1 MGDAREFLEK
11 LEVKRN
17 TNKILNDMKTPIAT
31 TNDGHH
37 ILIPNHS
44 GEHTAGT
51 TGTPVSDLDIA
62 NKKYVDDN
70 AGGAPEGTA
79 VKSSGE
85 GAGTKFLREDGDGTC
100 SWQTPAGSG
109 NVSTSGSP
117 IDNDFAKFVN
127 ATDIEGRS
135 YSEVRT
141 DLNVEDGADVT
152 DVTNVTAAGAA
163 MSGGAFHDGFSD
175 FVANEH
181 IDWTTDQGV
190 TNIHANNYTD
200 TNTQLSESDIT
211 TMGFTKD
218 VEVDWTSSQSP
229 AVIHADN
236 YTDTNTTYVSSDF
249 THDSLS
255 GVTAN
260 EHIDWTS
267 DQGATNI
274 DAGNYTDTG
283 DTTAHASFSQ
293 LDYASAGHTG
303 FAPALTGDQN
313 YVTDDD
319 ITLLGNTSGT
329 NTGDNAVN
337 SNYSGLVSNVSTNL
351 SLGTKTATTMNVNSS
366 DGNNATL
373 VEADTT
379 NAGILGSD
387 KWDEIVANTAKV
399 SYPGSADSTEL
410 NILEGATLSTTEINY
425 VKGVTSLIQTQ
436 LNAKVSYTKTNVK
449 GHIAHGATASTARPT
464 GFTSVEWVG
473 SVEPTNAVNGDTW
486 VDTA

>member
-1 MGDAREFLEK
+1 MSDFTPQGDINLRDTYEL
-11 LEVKRN
+11 
-17 TNKILNDMKTPIAT
+17 
-31 TNDGHH
+31 
-37 ILIPNHS
+37 
-44 GEHTAGT
+44 
-51 TGTPVSDLDIA
+51 
-62 NKKYVDDN
+62 
-70 AGGAPEGTA
+70 
-79 VKSSGE
+79 E
-85 GAGTKFLREDGDGTC
+85 GATKVTATEFYGDGSNLT
-100 SWQTPAGSG
+100 GVSG
-109 NVSTSGSP
+109 NVSTSGTP
-117 IDNDFAKFVN
+117 IANDFARFSAGAVI
-127 ATDIEGRS
+127 AGLSYTETRS
-135 YSEVRT
+135 A
-141 DLNVEDGADVT
+141 LNIEDGADVT
-152 DVTNVTAAGAA
+152 DSTNVASAGAA
-163 MSGGAFHDGFSD
+163 MAGGAFHDGFSD

-181 IDWTTDQGV
+181 LDWTADQGAK
-190 TNIHANNYTD
+190 NIHSGNYTD

-319 ITLLGNTSGT
+319 ITLLGNTSGA

-337 SNYSGLVSNVSTNL
+337 SNYSGLVSNVTTNL
-351 SLGTKTATTMNVNSS
+351 SEGTNTETTVKVASS
-366 DGNNATL
+366 DGTDATM
-373 VEADTT
+373 VSASTSR
-379 NAGILGSD
+379 AGLLTKA
-387 KWDEIVANTAKV
+387 KWDEIVANSNKI
-399 SYPGSADSTEL
+399 SYNS
-410 NILEGATLSTTEINY
+410 
-425 VKGVTSLIQTQ
+425 
-436 LNAKVSYTKTNVK
+436 
-449 GHIAHGATASTARPT
+449 TASTKLGTIEESAEVNNI
-464 GFTSVEWVG
+464 SDA
-473 SVEPTNAVNGDTW
+473 NATDLTDGGDTTLHDHDGISENTSARHTQNT
-486 VDTA
+486 DTALGSGAVAADHGTATTDQIVNVSYGTSATPPTASTTTEGSLYVQYTA

>member
-1 MGDAREFLEK
+1 MSDIDLNIIDDGAINLTLYDDGTVNVSVADDGD
-11 LEVKRN
+11 
-17 TNKILNDMKTPIAT
+17 LNVTFDGPSSFQTLSDTPSSYT
-31 TNDGHH
+31 GE
-37 ILIPNHS
+37 S
-44 GEHTAGT
+44 GKVVT
-51 TGTPVSDLDIA
+51 
-62 NKKYVDDN
+62 
-70 AGGAPEGTA
+70 
-79 VKSSGE
+79 VKSS
-85 GAGTKFLREDGDGTC
+85 EDGIEFT
-100 SWQTPAGSG
+100 TAGEG
-109 NVSTSGSP
+109 NVSTSGTP
-117 IDNDFAKFVN
+117 VDNDFAKFIDG
-127 ATDIEGRS
+127 TDIEGRS
-135 YSEVRT
+135 YTEVRT
-141 DLNVEDGADVT
+141 DLNIEDGADVT
-152 DVTNVTAAGAA
+152 DSTNVASAGAA
-163 MSGGAFHDGFSD
+163 MAGGAFHDGFSD

-181 IDWTTDQGV
+181 
-190 TNIHANNYTD
+190 
-200 TNTQLSESDIT
+200 L
-211 TMGFTKD
+211 
-218 VEVDWTSSQSP
+218 
-229 AVIHADN
+229 
-236 YTDTNTTYVSSDF
+236 
-249 THDSLS
+249 
-255 GVTAN
+255 
-260 EHIDWTS
+260 DWTS

-274 DAGNYTDTG
+274 NAGNYTDTG

-313 YVTDDD
+313 YVTDND
-319 ITLLGNTSGT
+319 ITLLGNTSGA
-329 NTGDNAVN
+329 NSGDNAVN